1 MPQTEASVRTISMI
15 AKAGAIAY
23 IIWALLH
30 FQAAWSV
37 YQLGQSMPDDMA
49 RGRVLQ
55 DAWNLLWF
63 SIIAILAAIGLNWR
77 NDIRGWWVNFGVV
90 SVADLGFIFFVL
102 IPGYVPIWPGMA
114 GPLFWLVGLALSTA
128 AVIRKRRLPTAL

>member
-1 MPQTEASVRTISMI
+1 MPQTDRAVRPVSRL
-15 AKAGAIAY
+15 AQAGAVAY
-23 IIWALLH
+23 GIWALLH

-37 YQLGQSMPDDMA
+37 YRLGQAMPDGME

-63 SIIAILAAIGLNWR
+63 SIIAILAAAGLNWR
-77 NDIRGWWVNFGVV
+77 NDPRGWWINLAVV

-102 IPGYVPIWPGMA
+102 MPGYVPMWPGLA
-114 GPLFWLVGLALSTA
+114 GPLFWILGLAFSSLALRRA
-128 AVIRKRRLPTAL
+128 A

>member
-1 MPQTEASVRTISMI
+1 MPQTDHAVRPVSRL
-15 AKAGAIAY
+15 AQAGAVAY
-23 IIWALLH
+23 AIWALLH

-37 YQLGQSMPDDMA
+37 YQLGQSMPDGME

-63 SIIAILAAIGLNWR
+63 SIIAILAAVGLNWR
-77 NDIRGWWVNFGVV
+77 NDSRGWWINLAVV

-102 IPGYVPIWPGMA
+102 IPGYVPMWPGLA
-114 GPLFWLVGLALSTA
+114 GPLFWLLGLALSSLALRRA
-128 AVIRKRRLPTAL
+128 A